1 MSDIVKFLSGKDD
14 KKGNVTLD
22 RGQVL
27 FGITQVGPNT
37 YKGSI
42 YLDYFDPTANQ
53 IYRVNMSGS
62 GGLYA
67 AGLKIKDKNNN
78 SGSETTVAE
87 VNGTATIPLPNY
99 IGEKYFYS
107 DEILSLTHKD
117 ASGNQLAKNLAAG
130 TSYFH
135 GGGILMINPSTVNQ
149 EALIRILGSSGTV
162 ENTLEL
168 ATRDLYTTS
177 NDKAQIVARQ
187 YDKNNAILREAI
199 LLSTNGNTSFPG
211 TVSAAGL
218 TTTGDAS
225 IGGALN
231 VTGNV
236 TSPKFI
242 GDLQGNADTATDAIN
257 ATNDGDGKKI
267 STTYLKLAGGTMTG
281 NISFAITTFN
291 TNPTDS
297 KGIVWSGGTDGA
309 KIFYRQTAN
318 DAGSLVLQVS
328 DDGEEYIQFIH
339 TKAGVIYLKPN
350 TKEFYP
356 DTTNT
361 GSLGTSSYRWGKV
374 LVGTAD
380 SYGSDTQGIYWKNGV
395 PTAMTYSL
403 NANVQTGAAGAL
415 SYYSTTTQIDAFPN
429 TVGSG
434 TKLWYLA
441 TGVPTASTSTVGGT
455 AQPVYLSN
463 GTITAL
469 TADKGSATQGV
480 YLAKGVITP
489 MTYSLNATLNSGT
502 VNRLAYYSEVNAVSS
517 GNKIWTNGTKLGIN
531 TTSEQSY
538 NFYVNGTSYFNEKV
552 WNPQGL
558 MSFVQN
564 NTIVGNTT
572 DWDTLVTPG
581 CYKVDIKIWGNAATY
596 HSPNAVRPKL
606 HPYGLLFVIKGS
618 DTDSEARTLQVYFP
632 HSSNSSHHVYCR
644 ILNNGTWTSWYPIY
658 NGALDLDG
666 GTMWGTINA
675 MNIIPKDDNTYTL
688 GTSTKRWKEIHSYT
702 IYAHTKFQ
710 NPSGS
715 FYADNNGRIYVQNGT
730 GLGVE
735 PSTDGTYILKVTGNS
750 LFNGALYFANAQNY
764 YIDNNADTRL
774 RYTVIGGTSLSP
786 SSTYPLQVIG
796 HAAVTGDIRM
806 RTAGTAIYWDGDT
819 YRQRILNTNDS
830 TAHTDVFSFQQSTN
844 TGSTW
849 INLLRIQ
856 DDGVTIVTDN
866 TGQFRKN
873 YSAASTV
880 PTLLVGSNNKDV
892 TIWRVYS
899 SDTAYKDIGIFGYDL
914 KYRGTGS
921 GNNIFLTLYADN
933 QTATAQNI
941 AYTVNQTGEIGI
953 RTDAVAGYSLYVN
966 GKVKIAQ
973 DEDAISDTTGALQ
986 VTGGISV
993 QGASWFKSTITSE
1006 GPLFIGSATA
1016 ANAILYL
1023 NKKIALKGIDN
1034 WLRINDTGAF
1044 TAGSYFGSTLVRTDG
1059 QFQVGSGGSKF
1070 YANSSGNGYFSNTL
1084 GIAGTNTSYQ
1094 LYVNGNVRFQTTVN
1108 QEVIISGGW
1117 MPEAAVTGNQD
1128 GNDRPGLRIFGYYPQ
1143 MVLMSG
1149 RAGNVNHGAT
1159 ISLGGFDDPNALDG
1173 SFKMFTIG
1181 TPGYNVNFMDIGYGT
1196 STNPHLNGMNGYGGL
1211 RIMRFNSNGTTQTYY
1226 RLDAC
1231 NRSNTASYMESAIQ
1245 IRERGFGGAQDDT
1258 WATAPRLSWHWS
1270 GRVQTQI
1277 ALASNN
1283 ELYLSKDQFAHAYKL
1298 LYENGGTWNIT
1309 AANADTVDGY
1319 HASQLWRSDG
1329 ATWNAGADVIC
1340 SGSSTEWSF
1349 DINSTGGNSYWHVWS
1364 SNQGRSMLAC
1374 YPESSHVAIPI
1385 HLYVGGYNHT
1395 GYALSTS
1402 SFICNSWIRTTGN
1415 TGWYNESYGGGIYM
1429 VDSTWIRTYNGKN
1442 FYCDATMGS
1451 GAHLYTDGYFRCSG
1465 ASYTYGHVYVGSN
1478 NKVHFWEDNEGG
1490 NIQIIAPNGKEVQMD
1505 MYDSKTF
1512 RIYSWNDAGNY
1523 VGISMRR
1530 SDGHFFAS
1538 AVHSAIWND
1547 YAEYRE
1553 SDTNEPGYVVYE
1565 NGDDTLSKTTERLQH
1580 FAGIISDTFGFC
1592 EGETEKAKTPLAVA
1606 GRVLA
1611 YPYQDRNNYKPGD
1624 CVCAAPCGTV
1634 DIMTREEVIQY
1645 PDRIVGT
1652 VSCVPKYEVWGTG
1665 NVKVNGRIWIKVR

>member
-14 KKGNVTLD
+14 KKGNVALD

-27 FGITQVGPNT
+27 FGITQIGPNT
-37 YKGSI
+37 YRGSI

-87 VNGTATIPLPNY
+87 VNGTAIIPLPNY

-199 LLSTNGNTSFPG
+199 LLGTNGNTSFPG

-242 GDLQGNADTATDAIN
+242 GDLQGNADTATDATN
-257 ATNDGDGKKI
+257 SLNDGDGKKI

-281 NISFAITTFN
+281 NISFAATTFN
-291 TNPTDS
+291 TSPTDS
-297 KGIVWSGGTDGA
+297 KGIVWSGGSDGA

-403 NANVQTGAAGAL
+403 NANIQTGAAGAL

-434 TKLWYLA
+434 IKLWYLA
-441 TGVPTASTSTVGGT
+441 TGVPTVSTSTVGGT
-455 AQPVYLSN
+455 AQPIYLSN

-480 YLAKGVITP
+480 YLAKGIITP

-502 VNRLAYYSEVNAVSS
+502 ANRLAYYSEMNAISS

-644 ILNNGTWTSWYPIY
+644 MLNNETWTSWYPIY

-675 MNIIPKDDNTYTL
+675 MNIIPKNDNTYTL
-688 GTSTKRWKEIHSYT
+688 GTSTKRWKEIFGYIFT
-702 IYAHTKFQ
+702 AYTKFQ
-710 NPSGS
+710 TGS
-715 FYADNNGRIYVQNGT
+715 SYLDSNNDLYIANSVGIRVTPDTNYA
-730 GLGVE
+730 
-735 PSTDGTYILKVTGNS
+735 LKVTDNS
-750 LFNGALYFANAQNY
+750 YFNGHL
-764 YIDNNADTRL
+764 ILADTKFIRRNGYDVSWIQGRDGAIL
-774 RYTVIGGTSLSP
+774 RQTTYTGYNPIISSKTTDGDWSLGPYSNNIMYL
-786 SSTYPLQVIG
+786 TYC
-796 HAAVTGDIRM
+796 TD
-806 RTAGTAIYWDGDT
+806 TNYNAGT
-819 YRQRILNTNDS
+819 
-830 TAHTDVFSFQQSTN
+830 
-844 TGSTW
+844 
-849 INLLRIQ
+849 
-856 DDGVTIVTDN
+856 
-866 TGQFRKN
+866 
-873 YSAASTV
+873 
-880 PTLLVGSNNKDV
+880 
-892 TIWRVYS
+892 
-899 SDTAYKDIGIFGYDL
+899 
-914 KYRGTGS
+914 
-921 GNNIFLTLYADN
+921 NNI
-933 QTATAQNI
+933 TAQFLFKPTGVFQASYI
-941 AYTVNQTGEIGI
+941 GVNGDNAEY
-953 RTDAVAGYSLYVN
+953 RFYVN
-966 GKVKIAQ
+966 GTSYFNSDVRHNGKIYLAN
-973 DEDAISDTTGALQ
+973 G
-986 VTGGISV
+986 
-993 QGASWFKSTITSE
+993 STY
-1006 GPLFIGSATA
+1006 F
-1016 ANAILYL
+1016 
-1023 NKKIALKGIDN
+1023 IDN
-1034 WLRINDTGAF
+1034 SA
-1044 TAGSYFGSTLVRTDG
+1044 
-1059 QFQVGSGGSKF
+1059 Q
-1070 YANSSGNGYFSNTL
+1070 ANLNIVTIGNGATGLNTE
-1084 GIAGTNTSYQ
+1084 YK
-1094 LYVNGNVRFQTTVN
+1094 LYVNGNSWINGYLNNILFRGVTINNSTAFLS
-1108 QEVIISGGW
+1108 SGTS
-1117 MPEAAVTGNQD
+1117 E
-1128 GNDRPGLRIFGYYPQ
+1128 IFGTTDDTNYKFT
-1143 MVLMSG
+1143 VLRMNGS
-1149 RAGNVNHGAT
+1149 A
-1159 ISLGGFDDPNALDG
+1159 PNALRNGYASGIAWKGSDTYGMISVAYYVPNIKIAGGNGTNPVWWIGIDGTNGTTYNLNKVPDSDKLDGYHESSFLRYRDTVSGSGGTSHSDSLWSQIGIRQYSNVLPDAMTDNATYTYGAVISLPGANSRLDIWYNHQTSSNGNGLRYRTGWNDEKRAWATILDSLNYGTIADGRYVNVTGDTMTGDLTINATLFAGSKLKLWSDGEGGNIRLITPGNANNIFELDTCGNVLRLYYCTDGGTGATGFQSWTWGTDG
-1173 SFKMFTIG
+1173 SFTAKQFN
-1181 TPGYNVNFMDIGYGT
+1181 GY
-1196 STNPHLNGMNGYGGL
+1196 LNGNAATATALTSSAGNTGQPVYFGSGKPIAIDWHIGNSGTGEHNCNNVTYNFCGYYTSNGPTTSSTTDGALYAQAYNSTWVGQIAQDYRNGGL
-1211 RIMRFNSNGTTQTYY
+1211 YVRGKNNGTWQSWYTV
-1226 RLDAC
+1226 LDTRNYAGTLDGRYV
-1231 NRSNTASYMESAIQ
+1231 NVTGDTMTGNLTVPSIYV
-1245 IRERGFGGAQDDT
+1245 RG
-1258 WATAPRLSWHWS
+1258 
-1270 GRVQTQI
+1270 
-1277 ALASNN
+1277 N
-1283 ELYLSKDQFAHAYKL
+1283 
-1298 LYENGGTWNIT
+1298 
-1309 AANADTVDGY
+1309 
-1319 HASQLWRSDG
+1319 
-1329 ATWNAGADVIC
+1329 
-1340 SGSSTEWSF
+1340 
-1349 DINSTGGNSYWHVWS
+1349 
-1364 SNQGRSMLAC
+1364 
-1374 YPESSHVAIPI
+1374 
-1385 HLYVGGYNHT
+1385 LYVGN
-1395 GYALSTS
+1395 
-1402 SFICNSWIRTTGN
+1402 
-1415 TGWYNESYGGGIYM
+1415 
-1429 VDSTWIRTYNGKN
+1429 
-1442 FYCDATMGS
+1442 
-1451 GAHLYTDGYFRCSG
+1451 
-1465 ASYTYGHVYVGSN
+1465 N

-1505 MYDSKTF
+1505 MYDSQTF